1 MFIVFLFFSLGKLS
15 VNIISF
21 DARVLGFSPTDSA
34 LLREGGCT
42 DTAFEKLWLKPC
54 APVADRWEAF
64 RKALSY
70 SVGNKESTG
79 LPWKDDLVP
88 WKEGGLGVCHITL
101 SQLYH

>member
-1 MFIVFLFFSLGKLS
+1 MIA
-15 VNIISF
+15 F
-21 DARVLGFSPTDSA
+21 DACILGFSPTGFT
-34 LLREGGCT
+34 LLRAGGCT
-42 DTAFEKLWLKPC
+42 DIAFEKLQLKVY

-79 LPWKDDLVP
+79 LPWKDESVP
-88 WKEGGLGVCHITL
+88 WKEGALGVCHITL